1 MSCARKPSVTLMA
14 IALLLSSSV
23 LMATTDGGAGR
34 GLAQTSAQLAAQSDQ
49 ILAFLFGPAMRLA
62 GVFGGAYGVLQ
73 AVLAASVRPLITW
86 GAIGLAVNSVP
97 SFINGIFTV
106 SGMLIP

>member
-1 MSCARKPSVTLMA
+1 
-14 IALLLSSSV
+14 
-23 LMATTDGGAGR
+23 
-34 GLAQTSAQLAAQSDQ
+34 
-49 ILAFLFGPAMRLA
+49 MRLA